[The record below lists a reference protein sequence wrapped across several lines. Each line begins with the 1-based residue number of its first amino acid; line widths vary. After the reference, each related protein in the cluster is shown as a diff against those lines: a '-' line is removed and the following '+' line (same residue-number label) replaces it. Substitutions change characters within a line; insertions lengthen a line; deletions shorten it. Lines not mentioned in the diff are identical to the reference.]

1 MKFDR
6 RDFARLRWPFLLAL
20 VMLAAAAAGI
30 WWSLKFERVAR
41 TERDAALQTKT
52 EIEQRLRQVR
62 NEEQDIK
69 TRTQQF
75 HAMEQAGIVG
85 PERRLD
91 WTEQLRDLQRSL
103 RLPGMTYE
111 FGPQTPIEGP
121 TGGGPVFHA
130 SPLRVQ
136 LRLLHEEDLLNFL
149 PRLQREASALVLVRG
164 CKVSRLVPSGTD
176 GANLSAECA
185 MDWFTLRRSA
195 GARQP

>member
-1 MKFDR
+1 MKLER
-6 RDFARLRWPFLLAL
+6 RDLARLRWPLLLAL
-20 VMLAAAAAGI
+20 VMLAAAIAGI
-30 WWSLKFERVAR
+30 GWSQKVERAAR
-41 TERDAALQTKT
+41 AERDSALQAKT
-52 EIEQRLRQVR
+52 QIEQRLRQVR
-62 NEEQDIK
+62 SEEQDIK

-111 FGPQTPIEGP
+111 FGPQVPLDP
-121 TGGGPVFHA
+121 PAGGAPVFHA

-149 PRLQREASALVLVRG
+149 PRLQREARALVLVRG
-164 CKVSRLVPSGTD
+164 CKVSRLAPPAAD
-176 GANLSAECA
+176 GANLGAECT
-185 MDWFTLRRSA
+185 MDWITLRRPA
-195 GARQP
+195 GTRQP

>member
-1 MKFDR
+1 MRFER
-6 RDFARLRWPFLLAL
+6 RDFARLQWPFLLAI
-20 VMLAAAAAGI
+20 VMLAAATAGI
-30 WWSLKFERVAR
+30 WWSLKFERAAR
-41 TERDAALQTKT
+41 VERDAALQTKIQ
-52 EIEQRLRQVR
+52 IEQRLRQVR
-62 NEEQDIK
+62 SEEQDIK
-69 TRTQQF
+69 ARTQQF

-111 FGPQTPIEGP
+111 FGPQTPLDP
-121 TGGGPVFHA
+121 QAGGGPVFHA

-164 CKVSRLVPSGTD
+164 CKVSRLVPPGAD
-176 GANLSAECA
+176 GANLGAECA
-185 MDWFTLRRSA
+185 MDWITLRRTA